1 MATELKIWQI
11 ANDGLIPVADTAF
24 ESNHIEQQ
32 LENWIAKDPAI
43 LGEDL
48 LIIDRQ
54 RSIEGVGRLDLLCI
68 DATGALVIVEL
79 KRDSTP
85 REAIAQALDY
95 ASWLNSRS
103 DKEITDFAEGYLKKP
118 LAVAFLDR
126 FKEELPDLDC
136 QNHRIVLA
144 APRLD
149 ASAERIID
157 YLASRHEVGI
167 NAVFFKYVKLAGGE
181 EILARSVLVPDA
193 AGTPEP
199 PSIQPATPSIA
210 ELLTIADSRKVRAL
224 VDICRGM
231 SAVWD
236 EWPSNQW
243 GGSFSY
249 SLAAP
254 VGWRMLCRT
263 NVAGNKRSSPEGTL
277 DVWIWFKNIAEVGS
291 VDPEVIGNT
300 LANGHPQLAAFEK
313 YRIIRLTT
321 SDQAENLVQQLKAW
335 VSGTPSQPAVA

>member
-43 LGEDL
+43 LGDDL
-48 LIIDRQ
+48 LVIDRQ
-54 RSIEGVGRLDLLCI
+54 RSIEGVGRLDILCI
-68 DATGALVIVEL
+68 DATGTLVIVEL

-103 DKEITDFAEGYLKKP
+103 DKEITDSAEGYLKKP
-118 LAVAFLDR
+118 LADAFLDR

-157 YLASRHEVGI
+157 YLASRHEVSI
-167 NAVFFKYVKLAGGE
+167 NAVFFKYVKLASGE

-193 AGTPEP
+193 VETGHP
-199 PSIQPATPSIA
+199 PPMPQPPIA
-210 ELLTIADSRKVRAL
+210 DLLAIADSRKVRAL

-231 SAVWD
+231 SVVWD
-236 EWPSNQW
+236 EWQSNQW

-249 SLAAP
+249 SLTAP

-277 DVWIWFKNIAEVGS
+277 DVWIWFKNVAEVTGL
-291 VDPEVIGNT
+291 DPEMIGNM
-300 LANGHPQLAAFEK
+300 LAHDHPQLAAFEK

-321 SDQAENLVQQLKAW
+321 SDQAGKLVQQLKAW